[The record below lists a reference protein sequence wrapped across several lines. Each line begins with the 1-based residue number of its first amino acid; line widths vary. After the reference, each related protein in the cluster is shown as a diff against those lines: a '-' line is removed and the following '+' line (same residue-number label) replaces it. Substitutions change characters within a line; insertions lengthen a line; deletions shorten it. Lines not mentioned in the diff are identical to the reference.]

1 MNEMTTEMIRTVDR
15 IFEEVCTRDLREQAE
30 AGNWPA
36 RLWQALDDVGLTKAV
51 LSEQDGGSGIE
62 FEDAM
67 AALRRTAYHAAPV
80 PLAETMIAGRLLAAA
95 GLAVPDGAITV
106 APVSSHDQLS
116 LSASGQAL
124 TGKARRVPWG
134 ADCAHAVVV
143 MGGAEPRVVLV
154 RTDAM
159 ARTIEKNLAG
169 EPRVLLEFEGTAVEA
184 CAPLRGA
191 AERLELEG
199 ALCRSV
205 QIAGALE
212 RILAYSLLY
221 ANERVQFGR
230 PIGKFQAVQHM
241 LAVLAGHA
249 AAASAAAN
257 AAVEA
262 SRMEANPMAVAIAKA
277 RCGEAAGKGAD
288 IAHQVHAAMGYTREH
303 NLHFSTRRLW
313 AWRDEFGN
321 EVRWQTW
328 LGRFVAAKGGDA
340 LWPMLTAI

>member
-1 MNEMTTEMIRTVDR
+1 MNETTTEMIRTVDR

-30 AGNWPA
+30 AGSWPA
-36 RLWQALDDVGLTKAV
+36 PLWQALDGVGLTRAV
-51 LSEQDGGSGIE
+51 LSEQDGGAGIE

-67 AALRRTAYHAAPV
+67 AALRRTAYHAAPL

-106 APVSSHDQLS
+106 APVRSEDQLS
-116 LSASGQAL
+116 LSASGPAL

-134 ADCAHAVVV
+134 ADCPHAVVV
-143 MGGAEPRVVLV
+143 TGGAEPRVVLV
-154 RTDAM
+154 RTDAL
-159 ARTIEKNLAG
+159 ARTVEKNLAG
-169 EPRVLLEFEGTAVEA
+169 EPRVLLEFESTAVEA
-184 CAPLRGA
+184 CAPLAGA

-262 SRMEANPMAVAIAKA
+262 SRTEANPLAVAIAKA